1 VLAKGKQ
8 FLRFLQVTGR
18 FIHIYSQVR

>member
-1 VLAKGKQ
+1 VLTKGKQ
-8 FLRFLQVTGR
+8 FLRFLQDTGR